1 MSTSAMEQLYQQLI
15 LDHARAPHGR
25 GLAPAPEGAAVGESF
40 AVNPTCGDEVRLRVA
55 VRSEG
60 GRTVVNSVS
69 WEGQGCSI
77 SRASLSVMAE
87 LSDDRD
93 AAEVSARIDQFRTLM
108 HVRGT
113 GLAPELED
121 ELGDAMAFAGV
132 AKYPARIKC
141 ALLGWMALRDALT
154 KVGVHPEGAK

>member
-1 MSTSAMEQLYQQLI
+1 MEQLYQQLI

-25 GLAPAPEGAAVGESF
+25 GLVPAPDGTLVGESF

-55 VRSEG
+55 VRSED
-60 GRTVVNSVS
+60 GRPVVHTVS

-77 SRASLSVMAE
+77 SRASLSVLAE
-87 LSDDRD
+87 LSDDQD
-93 AAEVSARIDQFRTLM
+93 AAEVSTRIDHFRALM
-108 HVRGT
+108 HVRGA

-121 ELGDAMAFAGV
+121 DLGDAMAFAGV

-154 KVGVHPEGAK
+154 KVGVHPEGAE

>member
-1 MSTSAMEQLYQQLI
+1 MEQLYQQLI
-15 LDHARAPHGR
+15 LDHARAPHGH
-25 GLAPAPEGAAVGESF
+25 GLVPAPDGAAVAESF

-55 VRSEG
+55 LRSED
-60 GRTVVNSVS
+60 GRPVVDSVS

-77 SRASLSVMAE
+77 SRASLSVMTE
-87 LSDDRD
+87 LSDNED
-93 AAEVSARIDQFRTLM
+93 AAVVSTRIDHFRALM
-108 HVRGT
+108 HLQGA

-154 KVGVHPEGAK
+154 KVGVHPEGTE

>member
-1 MSTSAMEQLYQQLI
+1 MEQLYQQLI
-15 LDHARAPHGR
+15 LDHARAPHGH
-25 GLAPAPEGAAVGESF
+25 GLVPAPDGDAVGESF

-55 VRSEG
+55 LRTDD
-60 GRTVVNSVS
+60 GRPVVDSVC

-77 SRASLSVMAE
+77 SRASLSVLTE
-87 LSDDRD
+87 LADGQD
-93 AAEVSARIDQFRTLM
+93 AATVGARIESFRTLM
-108 HVRGT
+108 HLRGG
-113 GLAPELED
+113 GLEPELEPELED

-154 KVGVHPEGAK
+154 KVGVHPEGTE

>member
-1 MSTSAMEQLYQQLI
+1 MTVSAMEQLYQQLI
-15 LDHARAPHGR
+15 LDHARAPHGH
-25 GLAPAPEGAAVGESF
+25 GLVPAPDGDAVGESF

-55 VRSEG
+55 LRLDD
-60 GRTVVNSVS
+60 GRPVVDSVC

-77 SRASLSVMAE
+77 SRASLSVLTE
-87 LSDDRD
+87 LADGQD
-93 AAEVSARIDQFRTLM
+93 AATVGARIESFRALM
-108 HVRGT
+108 HLRGG
-113 GLAPELED
+113 GLDPELED

-154 KVGVHPEGAK
+154 KVGVHPEGTE